1 MKWESIND
9 REDRSDKLTV
19 VGGRFRTSHADW
31 FLTLEDEAG
40 KRIELRVNNF
50 TQFVDST
57 GGSVSSLQDN
67 DIVRVISD
75 KKHTYMRS
83 AIIVGTV
90 KPVGL
95 IDDLPATPQRKLRV
109 ATKAERTEID
119 LIAANFV
126 DVWTPPKDVR
136 NAFIDTI
143 DEAELTESVAFLIS
157 QAILQDRGL
166 R

>member
-31 FLTLEDEAG
+31 FITLADEKGAQL
-40 KRIELRVNNF
+40 ELNVNKF

-57 GGSVSSLQDN
+57 GGSVISLSDN
-67 DIVRVISD
+67 DVVRVISD
-75 KKHTYMRS
+75 KKHKYMRAAMIVTS
-83 AIIVGTV
+83 AQPVELV
-90 KPVGL
+90 DHLPKPVRPVR
-95 IDDLPATPQRKLRV
+95 D

-119 LIAANFV
+119 LIAAGFV
-126 DVWTPPKDVR
+126 DAWTPPKDVR
-136 NAFIDTI
+136 NAFIDMI
-143 DEAELTESVAFLIS
+143 DEAELTESVAFLIT